1 VLAGTGLIGIHLAT
15 GETSF
20 GTHAACHGR
29 RRGDDLPG
37 ARPLSGMTS
46 NEALAVLSP
55 ERRRSRRALWRSMAS
70 SSRRARLDR
79 TGATTLVA
87 LDADQLV
94 GVVQLQSD
102 AKSKHIYQPSWLT
115 PGTGNKASVADYL
128 RRRSD
133 TPAACASTS
142 FHVSPRRTRPGR
154 PARRC
159 PHSAPP
165 RRSEKSKRA
174 ASRCRAGE
182 VGVVSAVHRPDSHPP
197 ASGL

>member
-102 AKSKHIYQPSWLT
+102 
-115 PGTGNKASVADYL
+115 
-128 RRRSD
+128 
-133 TPAACASTS
+133 
-142 FHVSPRRTRPGR
+142 
-154 PARRC
+154 
-159 PHSAPP
+159 
-165 RRSEKSKRA
+165 
-174 ASRCRAGE
+174 GE
-182 VGVVSAVHRPDSHPP
+182 VQAHLSAIVVDAGHRHQGVSRRLLAEALGH
-197 ASGL
+197 AGGLRIDVISR